1 MILLRCIS
9 FAIGS
14 LILAGAPFVLLPDA
28 PQRPIDGAQVLSACA
43 LIALMSSGFL
53 LVGVAGNHM
62 KRSRRT
68 RMLGALLLAIPILG
82 SIGVLMLDHL
92 PEETWMVAPLMCCA
106 TFMFFIF
113 VYPAK
118 RSPLHRRL
126 RPRDPGAII
135 TEA

>member
-1 MILLRCIS
+1 MIFLRCIS

-14 LILAGAPFVLLPDA
+14 LILTGAPFILLPDA
-28 PQRPIDGAQVLSACA
+28 PQRPIDVAQVLSACA

-68 RMLGALLLAIPILG
+68 RILGGVLLAIPICG
-82 SIGVLMLDHL
+82 SIVVLTLDNL
-92 PEETWMVAPLMCCA
+92 PEETWMLAPLLCGA
-106 TFMFFIF
+106 TIVFITF
-113 VYPAK
+113 VYPAR
-118 RSPLHRRL
+118 RSPLHRRM
-126 RPRDPGAII
+126 RPRDPAASL

>member
-14 LILAGAPFVLLPDA
+14 LILAGAPFILLPDA
-28 PQRPIDGAQVLSACA
+28 PQRPIDGGAVLSACA

-68 RMLGALLLAIPILG
+68 RILGGVLLAIPILG
-82 SIGVLMLDHL
+82 SVVVLTLDNL
-92 PEETWMVAPLMCCA
+92 PEETWMLAPLLCGA
-106 TFMFFIF
+106 TILFISF
-113 VYPAK
+113 IYPAK
-118 RSPLHRRL
+118 RSPLHRRM
-126 RPRDPGAII
+126 RPRDPAAIV

>member
-1 MILLRCIS
+1 MIFLRCIA

-14 LILAGAPFVLLPDA
+14 LILAGAPFILLPDA
-28 PQRPIDGAQVLSACA
+28 PQRPSDVGEVLAACA

-68 RMLGALLLAIPILG
+68 RILGGVLLAIPIFG
-82 SIGVLMLDHL
+82 SVAVLTLDNL
-92 PEETWMVAPLMCCA
+92 PEETWMLAPLLCGA
-106 TFMFFIF
+106 TIMFISFI
-113 VYPAK
+113 YPAK
-118 RSPLHRRL
+118 RSPLHRRM
-126 RPRDPGAII
+126 RPRDPAAIV

>member
-14 LILAGAPFVLLPDA
+14 LILTGAPFILLPDA
-28 PQRPIDGAQVLSACA
+28 PQRPIDVAEVLSACA
-43 LIALMSSGFL
+43 LIALMASGFL

-68 RMLGALLLAIPILG
+68 RILGALLLAIPILG
-82 SIGVLMLDHL
+82 SIGALTLDNL
-92 PEETWMVAPLMCCA
+92 PEDTWMIGPLLCCA
-106 TFMFFIF
+106 TFLFISF

-118 RSPLHRRL
+118 RSPLHRRM
-126 RPRDPGAII
+126 RPRDPAASL